1 MLIYAN
7 LFRFVF
13 FRTPR
18 KGQSLTQQILPTPS
32 SSSSLSSAAA
42 LAAGVANLK
51 TSPTSTTGASTTTRH
66 RGEFHLDIK
75 DDDDDRDGIIPVKIS
90 THKDLDDLLNQPIG
104 LPPPRRNI
112 SAIPVNLLKDS
123 QDCREAIDL
132 VITHISH
139 TDHQVAIQN
148 LLQIDVVIKDKEKKE
163 LLVPHVDNLI
173 NTCSVK
179 LNIAHNVYLN
189 NSPDCQVE
197 LVFKLFKGI
206 FHVLMDL
213 FESGL
218 ARTASVKSLHD
229 VFYNLL
235 SVMTDPKVVQ
245 YPDGDQLIRAI
256 NLVTLKLLECSE
268 QTTCYCALVK
278 LLAESCASAASE
290 QQSKYLELVM
300 KCIWRQIRRLSP
312 QNGPSNGPNPSMR

>member
-1 MLIYAN
+1 M
-7 LFRFVF
+7 
-13 FRTPR
+13 
-18 KGQSLTQQILPTPS
+18 SLTQQILPTPS
-32 SSSSLSSAAA
+32 SSSSLSAV
-42 LAAGVANLK
+42 AAGVANLK
-51 TSPTSTTGASTTTRH
+51 TSPTSNSSGRQH

-90 THKDLDDLLNQPIG
+90 AHKDLDDLLNQPVVC
-104 LPPPRRNI
+104 PPPRRNV

-189 NSPDCQVE
+189 NSPDCQVD

-218 ARTASVKSLHD
+218 ARNATTKSLHD

-235 SVMTDPKVVQ
+235 SVMTDPKVVE

-256 NLVTLKLLECSE
+256 NLVTLKLLECSD

-278 LLAESCASAASE
+278 LLSESCAANASE

-312 QNGPSNGPNPSMR
+312 QANSGPPGTTSSIRFLNSF

>member
-1 MLIYAN
+1 M
-7 LFRFVF
+7 
-13 FRTPR
+13 
-18 KGQSLTQQILPTPS
+18 
-32 SSSSLSSAAA
+32 
-42 LAAGVANLK
+42 
-51 TSPTSTTGASTTTRH
+51 
-66 RGEFHLDIK
+66 
-75 DDDDDRDGIIPVKIS
+75 
-90 THKDLDDLLNQPIG
+90 
-104 LPPPRRNI
+104 
-112 SAIPVNLLKDS
+112 
-123 QDCREAIDL
+123 
-132 VITHISH
+132 
-139 TDHQVAIQN
+139 
-148 LLQIDVVIKDKEKKE
+148 VIKDKEKKD

-173 NTCSVK
+173 NTCAVK
-179 LNIAHNVYLN
+179 LNIAHNVYLT

-245 YPDGDQLIRAI
+245 YADGDQLIRAI

-278 LLAESCASAASE
+278 LLAECCAANSSPSSAASSSGGTSVAGD
-290 QQSKYLELVM
+290 QHAKYLELVM

-312 QNGPSNGPNPSMR
+312 QNSAAAAAPSGLRYIKYIKIIVFNSFYIEKNDKFNDFLRIYSTKTHV

>member
-1 MLIYAN
+1 M
-7 LFRFVF
+7 
-13 FRTPR
+13 
-18 KGQSLTQQILPTPS
+18 SLTQQILPTPS
-32 SSSSLSSAAA
+32 SSSSLSAM
-42 LAAGVANLK
+42 AAGVANLK
-51 TSPTSTTGASTTTRH
+51 TSPTSTGTTGRS

-90 THKDLDDLLNQPIG
+90 THKDLDDLLNQPVMC
-104 LPPPRRNI
+104 PPPRRNV

-139 TDHQVAIQN
+139 TDHQVAIQH
-148 LLQIDVVIKDKEKKE
+148 LLQIDVVIKDKDKKE

-189 NSPDCQVE
+189 NSPDCQVD

-218 ARTASVKSLHD
+218 ARNATTKSLHD

-278 LLAESCASAASE
+278 LLSESCASNATE

-312 QNGPSNGPNPSMR
+312 QNGPPGSAPSIRLAFSSYLFIL